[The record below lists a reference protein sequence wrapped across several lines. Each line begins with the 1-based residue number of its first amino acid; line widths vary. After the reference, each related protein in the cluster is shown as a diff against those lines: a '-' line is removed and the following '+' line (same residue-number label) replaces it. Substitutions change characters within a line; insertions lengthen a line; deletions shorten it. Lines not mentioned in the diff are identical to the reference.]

1 MSPAEPPSPE
11 HEVLRA
17 RARGDVSADVSFE
30 RLYAAYAG
38 DVRAWFRM
46 RLSTSEADDLFQD
59 VWVIFHHRWRRWE
72 FRPEMEAPGA
82 RPVLSFLYRTAHFVL
97 QGHRRRQRARAEA
110 PLEGVEPKGDSGVP
124 ELHRE
129 LEAGRCLDLAR
140 RVCPPEELDV
150 LLPKLAGVAAR
161 EIGRTLGVT
170 ESVVDHRFRN
180 ALTRIKEGLAP
191 RASVRD
197 GRSHG

>member
-1 MSPAEPPSPE
+1 MSPAESPSQE

-17 RARGDVSADVSFE
+17 RARGVVSAEASFE

-46 RLSTSEADDLFQD
+46 RLQTGESEDLCQD
-59 VWVIFHHRWRRWE
+59 VWLIFHHRWRRWE

-97 QGHRRRQRARAEA
+97 QGHRRRQAARGEQ
-110 PLEGVEPKGDSGVP
+110 PLEGVEPESEAGADRLQV
-124 ELHRE
+124 EV
-129 LEAGRCLDLAR
+129 EAGRCLNLAR
-140 RVCPPEELDV
+140 RLCPPVELDV
-150 LLPKLAGVAAR
+150 LLPKLSGVPAR
-161 EIGRTLGVT
+161 EIARGLGVT
-170 ESVVDHRFRN
+170 EAVVDHRFRN
-180 ALTRIKEGLAP
+180 ALARIKAKLAP
-191 RASVRD
+191 HRPARR